1 MAEFTRSRSGKTA
14 EEFVAEAE
22 KATSEAVYPWENGD
36 PRIPKHFNLRLD
48 EVTLAKLRYIADHV
62 PESMQGWCR
71 KVLLSAIDEKIVEL
85 TGGNKGYAT

>member
-14 EEFVAEAE
+14 EEFVADAE
-22 KATSEAVYPWENGD
+22 GAARETVYPWEDGD

-62 PESMQGWCR
+62 PESMQGWCQ
-71 KVLLSAIDEKIVEL
+71 KVLLRAIDEKIVAL
-85 TGGNKGYAT
+85 TERE